1 MSTVE
6 GGRKLGGIKTVVYG
20 RTVVILLGFLAQL
33 ALLYVGYILLR
44 NYGYVT
50 YGLFLTVTAVAVLY
64 IFNAPGNPDL
74 KLSWMLPIAVLPVF
88 GAIFYVTISAQPGIK
103 VMYNRLK
110 ALSEYTKK
118 FPEGKP
124 GTGCGRSAAIWG
136 SLPITWRITITVL
149 CMTPAW

>member
-50 YGLFLTVTAVAVLY
+50 C
-64 IFNAPGNPDL
+64 
-74 KLSWMLPIAVLPVF
+74 S
-88 GAIFYVTISAQPGIK
+88 
-103 VMYNRLK
+103 
-110 ALSEYTKK
+110 
-118 FPEGKP
+118 
-124 GTGCGRSAAIWG
+124 
-136 SLPITWRITITVL
+136 
-149 CMTPAW
+149 